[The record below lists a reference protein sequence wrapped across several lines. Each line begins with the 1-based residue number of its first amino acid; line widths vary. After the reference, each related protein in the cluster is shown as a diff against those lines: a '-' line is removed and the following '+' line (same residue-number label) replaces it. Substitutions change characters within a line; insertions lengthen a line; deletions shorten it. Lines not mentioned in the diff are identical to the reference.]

1 MFDHLNT
8 IQIISVFVSPIII
21 ILGAL
26 FAPKSLRR
34 PLWVGLIILLT
45 TYFIRLF

>member
-1 MFDHLNT
+1 MFDQLNT
-8 IQIISVFVSPIII
+8 IQVISIFVTPIII

-26 FAPKSLRR
+26 LGPKSLRR